1 MNLTQVY
8 LSCARLLRS
17 LGLALVLATLSMRL
31 SAADCDTAVGA
42 QAFASKCSACH
53 SREVGRHM
61 TGPSLHDLDG
71 RRAGTVQGFSFS
83 SAMSDSG
90 IVWSAASLDAFLA
103 SPQTYVPGTVMP
115 FGGIRNLAER
125 AALVCYII
133 AG

>member
-1 MNLTQVY
+1 M
-8 LSCARLLRS
+8 
-17 LGLALVLATLSMRL
+17 GL

-53 SREVGRHM
+53 SKEVGHHM
-61 TGPSLHDLDG
+61 GPSLHDLGG

-90 IVWSAASLDAFLA
+90 IVWSAASLAAFLA
-103 SPQTYVPGTVMP
+103 SPQNYVPGTVMP
-115 FGGIRNLAER
+115 FGGIRNVAER